1 MASTRSLLSVVRCV
15 RQGGGGRV
23 QGKELRP
30 SLKRSQVAD
39 AVSVQA
45 YAYLFTSP
53 SNLQD
58 SAGEVC
64 MCVCVCIIHKPVIY
78 MHIHNMMWKRSHS
91 PTSSGK
97 RSSQH
102 LFI

>member
-1 MASTRSLLSVVRCV
+1 MASTRSLLSVAHCV
-15 RQGGGGRV
+15 RQGGAGRV

-30 SLKRSQVAD
+30 SLKRPQVAD
-39 AVSVQA
+39 TVSVQA
-45 YAYLFTSP
+45 YAYLFISP

-78 MHIHNMMWKRSHS
+78 MHIH
-91 PTSSGK
+91 T
-97 RSSQH
+97 
-102 LFI
+102 

>member
-1 MASTRSLLSVVRCV
+1 MLRAVSGKVE
-15 RQGGGGRV
+15 GGRV

-39 AVSVQA
+39 TVSVQA
-45 YAYLFTSP
+45 DAYLFISP

-64 MCVCVCIIHKPVIY
+64 VCMCVCIIHKPVIY
-78 MHIHNMMWKRSHS
+78 MHIH
-91 PTSSGK
+91 T
-97 RSSQH
+97 
-102 LFI
+102 